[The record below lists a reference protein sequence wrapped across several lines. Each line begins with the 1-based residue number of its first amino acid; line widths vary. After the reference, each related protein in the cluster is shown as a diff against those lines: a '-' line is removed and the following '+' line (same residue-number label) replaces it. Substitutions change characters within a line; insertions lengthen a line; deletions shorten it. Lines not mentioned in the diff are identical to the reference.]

1 MFVNLIN
8 VTRTCSCPVT
18 STFHKINLNRPIFD
32 KNGVFNTQLVDEL
45 TNGGLGRVR
54 TRKCDLET
62 FDDFRKISKNSK
74 FLFWFDSLE
83 LGSISSELKKPRN

>member
-62 FDDFRKISKNSK
+62 FDDFRIISQKCH
-74 FLFWFDSLE
+74 FLCDFVSSAISWVLE
-83 LGSISSELKKPRN
+83 ISRN